1 MDINIITYLACIC
14 FIFIFGKIFIVPIK
28 KILKLVINSI
38 LGGITIYIINFIG
51 AYLNFHIGLNF
62 LTSVLIRIIRITRSC
77 MLNCCTSFGLGLKKK
92 KLLIKVFSFLNNI
105 CNIFFY
111 YSTVLILPSFLV
123 YQHLILFPLRY
134 SMITT
139 VKE

>member
-28 KILKLVINSI
+28 TILKLVINSI

-77 MLNCCTSFGLGLKKK
+77 MLNCCTSFGWLKKK

-111 YSTVLILPSFLV
+111 YSTVTDFAKFLGLSTSNPFSFE
-123 YQHLILFPLRY
+123 I
-134 SMITT
+134 
-139 VKE
+139 